1 MRLLAWIKGHPKIGL
16 IVLAYVAFIA
26 LGMPDGLLGVAWPSV
41 RASFAI
47 PLDAMG
53 ALLLTVTA
61 GYLISSFSSGY
72 LIARLGV
79 GHVLAASCAM
89 TGIGLIGYT
98 LVPAWWMMVSLGVV
112 AGLGAGAIDA
122 GLNTYVAAHFNEKL
136 MQWLHASYGVGVTLG
151 PIIMTLAL
159 SVLDSWRTG
168 YIVVGGFQL
177 LLVACFVLTLP
188 LWERHDEP
196 AASQKPKRLTDYKTP
211 LTNTLREPKV
221 WLSALLF
228 FLYSGAEM
236 TLGAWAY
243 SLLTESRGIPSA
255 VAGLWAGGYW
265 ATFTVGRIL
274 AGLYAKRIGVNALV
288 QGSLAC
294 ALLGAG
300 LLWWNPADAVSLGAV
315 GLIGFAVAP
324 VFPGLVSGTS
334 QRVGAYFA
342 ANTIGI
348 QMAAAGLGVA
358 VLPGLAGVL
367 ASKISLEI
375 IPVALIVLFAG
386 LSGLY
391 RLSVLHGRQESD

>member
-1 MRLLAWIKGHPKIGL
+1 
-16 IVLAYVAFIA
+16 
-26 LGMPDGLLGVAWPSV
+26 
-41 RASFAI
+41 
-47 PLDAMG
+47 
-53 ALLLTVTA
+53 
-61 GYLISSFSSGY
+61 
-72 LIARLGV
+72 
-79 GHVLAASCAM
+79 
-89 TGIGLIGYT
+89 
-98 LVPAWWMMVSLGVV
+98 
-112 AGLGAGAIDA
+112 
-122 GLNTYVAAHFNEKL
+122 
-136 MQWLHASYGVGVTLG
+136 
-151 PIIMTLAL
+151 
-159 SVLDSWRTG
+159 
-168 YIVVGGFQL
+168 
-177 LLVACFVLTLP
+177 
-188 LWERHDEP
+188 
-196 AASQKPKRLTDYKTP
+196 LTDYKTP

-315 GLIGFAVAP
+315 ALIGFAVAP

>member
-1 MRLLAWIKGHPKIGL
+1 MRLLAWIKSHPKMGL

-41 RASFAI
+41 RASFAV

-79 GHVLAASCAM
+79 GHVLAVSCAM

-168 YIVVGGFQL
+168 YVVVGGFQL

-188 LWERHDEP
+188 LWEQPDEP
-196 AASQKPKRLTDYKTP
+196 AASQPSKRLTDYKTP

-274 AGLYAKRIGVNALV
+274 AGLYANRIGVNALV

-300 LLWWNPADAVSLGAV
+300 LLWWNPADAVSLVAV
-315 GLIGFAVAP
+315 ALIGFAVAP

-375 IPVALIVLFAG
+375 IPVALSVLFAA

-391 RLSVLHGRQESD
+391 RLSVLHGRQESA